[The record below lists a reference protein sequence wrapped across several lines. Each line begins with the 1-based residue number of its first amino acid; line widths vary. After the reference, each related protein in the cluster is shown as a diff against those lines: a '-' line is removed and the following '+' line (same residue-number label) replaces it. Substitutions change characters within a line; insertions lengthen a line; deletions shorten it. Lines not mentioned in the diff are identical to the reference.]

1 MGQSYHFV
9 QNVQLSQGGQNARR
23 SQYAYK
29 NLLERL
35 IIKELLLLYRGE
47 VLVIE
52 NDLFCY
58 VEVPELKINL
68 DYLRFAFG
76 DFERITVNKFGIH
89 VAYGENN
96 NEL

>member
-1 MGQSYHFV
+1 
-9 QNVQLSQGGQNARR
+9 VQLLKGRQDSRR
-23 SQYAYK
+23 SRDAYK
-29 NLLERL
+29 SLLERL

>member
-1 MGQSYHFV
+1 
-9 QNVQLSQGGQNARR
+9 VQLSQGGQNTRR
-23 SQYAYK
+23 GQYAYK

>member
-1 MGQSYHFV
+1 M
-9 QNVQLSQGGQNARR
+9 QLSQGRQDSRR
-23 SQYAYK
+23 SRDAYK

-47 VLVIE
+47 ALVIE

-58 VEVPELKINL
+58 LEVPELNINL

-76 DFERITVNKFGIH
+76 DFERVTVDQFGVH
-89 VAYGENN
+89 VAYSCYIG
-96 NEL
+96 